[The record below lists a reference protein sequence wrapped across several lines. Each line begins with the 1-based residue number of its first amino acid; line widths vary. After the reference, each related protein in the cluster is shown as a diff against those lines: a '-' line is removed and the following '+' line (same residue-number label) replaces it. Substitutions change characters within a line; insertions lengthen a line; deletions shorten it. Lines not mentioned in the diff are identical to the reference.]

1 MCVEVCEFTCLIQVF
16 PDGTLAAVL
25 WLLQSTECLSD
36 VAFLTFWNP
45 LMINFKYSMLQCCI
59 LI

>member
-1 MCVEVCEFTCLIQVF
+1 MCVQMCEVTCLMQVF
-16 PDGTLAAVL
+16 PDGTLATVL
-25 WLLQSTECLSD
+25 LLLQFAECLSD
-36 VAFLTFWNP
+36 VAFLTFWSL